1 MKIVILTLIAATF
14 LSAQDKDTKSGKNAD
29 KKQSQSKDAN
39 KSEPPKNG
47 TSADPVASVI
57 PKGAVRIEPNLYR
70 FTDAQG
76 KTGLYRQLP
85 FGVSKWEDKP
95 AAQPVAPETRAI
107 VVRDLGDSVEFQR
120 QTPFG
125 TSKWIHNKAD
135 MTAEERESL
144 ATDEAKRAADK
155 GKDKQEKK

>member
-1 MKIVILTLIAATF
+1 MKTVIIALIAAAF
-14 LSAQDKDTKSGKNAD
+14 LFAQDKDSQHGKDAGKAKNA
-29 KKQSQSKDAN
+29 A
-39 KSEPPKNG
+39 KSEPSKGG

-70 FTDAQG
+70 YTDAQG
-76 KTGLYRQLP
+76 KTWLYRQLP

-95 AAQPVAPETRAI
+95 VDQPVAPETRAI

-125 TSKWIHNKAD
+125 TSKWVHNKAD
-135 MTAEERESL
+135 LTAEERESL
-144 ATDEAKRAADK
+144 ANDEARRAADK